1 MHYLGVAFLA
11 CWQGRRE
18 SWPTP
23 HTRATFLPEGERE
36 RGRAHII
43 LSFRAGWKV
52 SPPPVYLLA
61 AFRFVCTPKGPPP
74 DLEICTLWDQSHLKG
89 LKDKQP
95 S

>member
-36 RGRAHII
+36 GGHILFY
-43 LSFRAGWKV
+43 LSGPAGKF
-52 SPPPVYLLA
+52 PRLPLTMA
-61 AFRFVCTPKGPPP
+61 AFRFVCTPKGPP

>member
-23 HTRATFLPEGERE
+23 HTRATFLPEGEKEEGTYYFIFQGRLESFPASRLSLPLGSIPLRLYPE
-36 RGRAHII
+36 R
-43 LSFRAGWKV
+43 
-52 SPPPVYLLA
+52 
-61 AFRFVCTPKGPPP
+61 
-74 DLEICTLWDQSHLKG
+74 
-89 LKDKQP
+89 P

>member
-36 RGRAHII
+36 GGHILFYLSGPAGKFPRLPFTSWQHSASSVPRKALLI
-43 LSFRAGWKV
+43 LKYARYADHG
-52 SPPPVYLLA
+52 
-61 AFRFVCTPKGPPP
+61 
-74 DLEICTLWDQSHLKG
+74 HMKG
-89 LKDKQP
+89 LKDKQF